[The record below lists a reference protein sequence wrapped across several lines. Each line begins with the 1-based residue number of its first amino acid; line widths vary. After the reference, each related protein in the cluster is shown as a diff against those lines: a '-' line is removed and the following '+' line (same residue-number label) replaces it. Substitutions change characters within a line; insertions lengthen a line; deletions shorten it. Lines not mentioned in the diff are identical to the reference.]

1 MMREPSAS
9 DASVR
14 PALSVSA
21 KSGAP
26 GLHPESRAASPSPAP
41 PANASRDVR
50 AGPPG
55 LQKRSQVRRVIA
67 VGGGKGGIGKTLVSV
82 NLAIALAQ
90 KNQKVVIVD
99 ADLGGANV
107 HTCLGIQQ
115 PRTTLTDYVDRKV
128 AKLEEVRIQTSI
140 PNLSLIGG
148 AMDALDAAN
157 LKFQQ
162 KQKLLRNLQTLD
174 ADTVVID
181 LGAGTSFNVLDFFL
195 VAHHG
200 LLVLLPEPTSIENA
214 YRFIKSAFFRR
225 LQDVEAS
232 MGIED
237 LIETAMST
245 REGAVRT
252 PLEFVARAKAIDKQ
266 AGERLE
272 KELESFRVRL
282 VVNQARGPGDAD
294 VGHAVVS
301 AWRKFFG
308 LNLDYLGA
316 ISYDDAAWRAVRK
329 RRPLLLDGPDSL
341 AAAAVRKIVDNL
353 LALDARAVKAP

>member
-1 MMREPSAS
+1 MQR
-9 DASVR
+9 
-14 PALSVSA
+14 
-21 KSGAP
+21 
-26 GLHPESRAASPSPAP
+26 
-41 PANASRDVR
+41 
-50 AGPPG
+50 
-55 LQKRSQVRRVIA
+55 RSQVRRIIA

-82 NLAIALAQ
+82 NLAVALAQ
-90 KNQKVVIVD
+90 RNQKVVIVD

-107 HTCLGIQQ
+107 HTCLGIAQ
-115 PRTTLTDYVDRKV
+115 PQTTLTDYVERRI
-128 AKLEEVRIQTSI
+128 ARLEDVCVPTSI

-148 AMDALDAAN
+148 ALDALDVAN

-174 ADTVVID
+174 ADTVVLD

-214 YRFIKSAFFRR
+214 YRFIKNAFFRR
-225 LQDVEAS
+225 LQDLQTS

-252 PLEFVARAKAIDKQ
+252 PLEFVARAKAIDAE
-266 AGERLE
+266 AGARLE
-272 KELESFRVRL
+272 RELEQFRVRL

-329 RRPLLLDGPDSL
+329 RRPLLVEGPESI
-341 AAAAVRKIVDNL
+341 AAAALRKIADNL
-353 LALDARAVKAP
+353 LALDARSASRTP

>member
-1 MMREPSAS
+1 MTL
-9 DASVR
+9 
-14 PALSVSA
+14 PAN
-21 KSGAP
+21 SGASLP
-26 GLHPESRAASPSPAP
+26 LPPAP
-41 PANASRDVR
+41 PRDSK
-50 AGPPG
+50 AQPPG
-55 LQKRSQVRRVIA
+55 LQRRAQAKRIIA

-90 KNQKVVIVD
+90 KQQRVVIVD

-107 HTCLGIQQ
+107 HTCLGIAQ
-115 PRTTLTDYVDRKV
+115 PQTTLTDYVERRV
-128 AKLEEVRIQTSI
+128 SRLEDVRLPTGV

-162 KQKLLRNLQTLD
+162 KQKLLRNLTSLD
-174 ADTVVID
+174 ADTVVLD

-195 VAHHG
+195 VAQHG
-200 LLVLLPEPTSIENA
+200 VLVLLPEPTSIENA
-214 YRFIKSAFFRR
+214 YRFIKTAFFRR

-232 MGIED
+232 LGVED
-237 LIETAMST
+237 LIETALST

-252 PLEFVARAKAIDKQ
+252 PLEFVARARAIDPE
-266 AGERLE
+266 AGARLE
-272 KELESFRVRL
+272 HELDQFRVRL
-282 VVNQARGPGDAD
+282 VVNQARGPGDED

-316 ISYDDAAWRAVRK
+316 ISYDDEAWRAVRK
-329 RRPLLLDGPDSL
+329 RRPLLIERPDSI
-341 AAAAVRKIVDNL
+341 AAGALRRIADNL
-353 LALDARAVKAP
+353 LALDGRPRRTP